1 MTNYKDKKGD
11 LPRGLYRN
19 ANNSVTVKMQV
30 WSMQKNKSVSLGCGV
45 YPNKGMAIGAK
56 EIVSDILGPTIATA
70 KTVRI
75 TAIKEAINEYRLS
88 IGLKQLRQTYTK

>member
-1 MTNYKDKKGD
+1 MASRKDKKGD
-11 LPRGLYRN
+11 LTRGLYRN
-19 ANNSVTVKMQV
+19 PNNSVTVKMQV

-56 EIVSDILGPTIATA
+56 ELVIDILGPTIATT
-70 KTVRI
+70 KRVRI

-88 IGLKQLRQTYTK
+88 IGLKQLRQTYK